1 MAKLPALGSL
11 AVKIPLEGRNPIRG
25 QVMPDNGRSGATLR
39 WPALKVLRRNPHM
52 LKVRPAIGL
61 FFLKYMR
68 KFKTRRVGKNIILH
82 SHLPPLNSPAYAKF
96 VREQLVERRDVPSH
110 AQIGLTNACPQRCVY
125 CYNRDR
131 KGRPLETAEIL
142 SVVRDLKRLGVC
154 WLGWTGGEPLLN
166 KDIVCIT
173 DEASDGC
180 AVKLFTTGSTLTP
193 ETARALKSAGLF
205 SVSVSLDH
213 WTAEVHD
220 ANRGVEGAFA
230 TALRAIDI
238 FRNVDGLDVG
248 VSAVLSKEM
257 IRTGQTEEFLAFL
270 ETLGVHEAW
279 LSEVKPSVQA
289 FWNDDL
295 VIGEEDRVRL
305 VRLQDQYNK
314 RDGLTVNYLGHF
326 EGREH
331 FGCNAGRKMIYID
344 AFGGVSPCVF
354 TPMTLGN
361 VRESPVT
368 EIVRDMAARFPSAGS
383 CFVNGNYREF
393 QARSKGEIL
402 LPRESSLELMRNVT
416 PGPPAEFFKVFNA

>member
-1 MAKLPALGSL
+1 
-11 AVKIPLEGRNPIRG
+11 
-25 QVMPDNGRSGATLR
+25 MPENDRSGKAVR
-39 WPALKVLRRNPHM
+39 WPALHVLRRNPHM
-52 LKVRPAIGL
+52 LRVRPATSF

-68 KFKTRRVGKNIILH
+68 KFRPRRVGKDIILH
-82 SHLPPLNSPAYAKF
+82 SHLPPLNSPAYARF
-96 VREQLVERRDVPSH
+96 VREQLVERREAPSH
-110 AQIGLTNACPQRCVY
+110 AQVGLTNACPQRCVY

-131 KGRPLETAEIL
+131 KGRPLDTAEIL
-142 SVVRDLKRLGVC
+142 AVVRELKRLGVC

-166 KDIVCIT
+166 KDIVRIT
-173 DEASDGC
+173 GEASDAC

-193 ETARALKSAGLF
+193 ELARDLRNAGLF

-238 FRNVDGLDVG
+238 FRSVGGLDVG

-257 IRTGQTEEFLAFL
+257 IRQGQTERFLAFL

-289 FWNDDL
+289 FWNDGL
-295 VIGEEDRVRL
+295 VIGEEDRLRL
-305 VRLQDQYNK
+305 VRLQDAYNRRK
-314 RDGLTVNYLGHF
+314 GLTVNYLGHF

-331 FGCNAGRKMIYID
+331 FGCNAGRKMIYVD

-361 VRESPVT
+361 VRERPVG
-368 EIVRDMAARFPSAGS
+368 EIVRDMASRFPAEAS
-383 CFVNGNYREF
+383 CFVNRNYRAF
-393 QARSKGEIL
+393 QARAKGETALARDVSIEL
-402 LPRESSLELMRNVT
+402 LDEIEF
-416 PGPPAEFFKVFNA
+416 GPPAEFYKIFNA